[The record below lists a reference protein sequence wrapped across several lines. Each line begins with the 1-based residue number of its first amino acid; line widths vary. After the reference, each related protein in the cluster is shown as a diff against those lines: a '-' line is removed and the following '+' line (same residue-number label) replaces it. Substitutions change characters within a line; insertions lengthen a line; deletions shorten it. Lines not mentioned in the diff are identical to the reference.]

1 MCGCGFEGWMRV
13 LCGCGFEDWL
23 SDLCGC
29 VGHAIFES
37 LFHVLCGGGGI
48 SLRNSME
55 RRSEWVF
62 RGLKS
67 CFEVKNFSI
76 FPFFAIFAFILFC

>member
-1 MCGCGFEGWMRV
+1 MRV

-37 LFHVLCGGGGI
+37 LFHVLCGGVGI
-48 SLRNSME
+48 SLSNNME
-55 RRSEWVF
+55 R
-62 RGLKS
+62 
-67 CFEVKNFSI
+67 
-76 FPFFAIFAFILFC
+76 